1 MEPAKPEPT
10 WPEPASPEPARLA
23 ALLEERL
30 DAELSPARA
39 AHSRGVA
46 ALAAFLCARA
56 GLDPDRGRAAGLAH
70 DLCKELPPE
79 RQAALAA
86 ASGHALESGFL
97 SEKILHGPAAAELLR
112 EDYGVDDAELLAS
125 VAWHTLGRPGMGLL
139 ETFVYCADKI
149 EPGRRDVNPAFRAR
163 ALSLP
168 PAEMLAAVVED
179 TMAYLRSR
187 GRAVAPETLNLYN
200 TLRDPVQQT

>member
-1 MEPAKPEPT
+1 M
-10 WPEPASPEPARLA
+10 EPARLA

-46 ALAAFLCARA
+46 ALAASLCARA
-56 GLDPDRGRAAGLAH
+56 GLDPERGRAAGLAH
-70 DLCKELPPE
+70 DLCKELSPE

-86 ASGHALESGFL
+86 ASGYALESGFL

-112 EDYGVDDAELLAS
+112 EDYGVEDAELLAS
-125 VAWHTLGRPGMGLL
+125 VAWHTLGRAGMGLL

-149 EPGRRDVNPAFRAR
+149 EPGRRDVDPAFRAR

-168 PAEMLAAVVED
+168 PEEMLAAVVEN
-179 TMAYLRSR
+179 TMAYLSSR

-200 TLRDPVQQT
+200 TLRDSVQQT